1 MTFDGLMAVYVI
13 NLTSSNRG
21 GGGGGLVW
29 SGLVA
34 WQWMYRRTAHD
45 DCIVDCE
52 FACPNFGGRGEYP
65 DSWPTN

>member
-21 GGGGGLVW
+21 GGGGLVW
-29 SGLVA
+29 SGGSG
-34 WQWMYRRTAHD
+34 
-45 DCIVDCE
+45 CIAAQHTMMIVVDCE